1 MFGLYSKRDVEKLVA
16 RLRAEYAAALK
27 EQQAAA
33 QAIKEENRALAARVS
48 ELEAD
53 RANVAEALIGA
64 AREGEQMRRRSAE
77 SAANAEKELSLLIAK
92 CRGWW

>member
-33 QAIKEENRALAARVS
+33 QAAQNSISFRAVTP
-48 ELEAD
+48 
-53 RANVAEALIGA
+53 
-64 AREGEQMRRRSAE
+64 RS
-77 SAANAEKELSLLIAK
+77 
-92 CRGWW
+92 